1 VTITPHHPPIIELNK
16 ARLRPLQAADAE
28 AIYSYLRE
36 PLVTELTSYPEITR
50 SMVEGMLDKYEK
62 RWAAGELSKWG
73 LALDGDDQIVGLCG
87 FNEWSKVHR
96 WAEVAFDLAPAFWGR
111 GLMRQALQ
119 ALMFWTFAQ
128 DQIDRVHAYVRIDN
142 GRSMRLLQRSGF
154 VREGC
159 LRKYRICRGQAYD
172 YYVYSLLRS
181 DWVIKQSSEAT
192 NPEKG

>member
-1 VTITPHHPPIIELNK
+1 MTITLHHPPIIELNK
-16 ARLRPLQAADAE
+16 ARLRPLHAADAE

-36 PLVTELTSYPEITR
+36 PVVTELTSYPEITR
-50 SMVEGMLDKYEK
+50 PMVDGMLDKYEK
-62 RWAAGELSKWG
+62 RWASGELSKWG

-87 FNEWSKVHR
+87 FNEWSMVHR

-119 ALMFWTFAQ
+119 ALMSWTFTQ

-142 GRSMRLLQRSGF
+142 GRSMKLLERSGF

-181 DWVIKQSSEAT
+181 DWVIKQSSETT
-192 NPEKG
+192 NPEKS